1 MQFPEWG
8 RKFGYSAV
16 EVKLDV
22 LQKHLKETPMPLSL
36 ATAEMME
43 KENLHV
49 NDTLYRVHYPAKPK
63 LYIRCENAEQI
74 CVVEGNWAL
83 TLTFLRLHRGH
94 CSCYQ

>member
-1 MQFPEWG
+1 MITI
-8 RKFGYSAV
+8 V
-16 EVKLDV
+16 
-22 LQKHLKETPMPLSL
+22 
-36 ATAEMME
+36 AEMME

-83 TLTFLRLHRGH
+83 TDIFTIAPWPLFMLSIDACIHLSIYMHH
-94 CSCYQ
+94 IYFMWS